1 MPTNAVMC
9 YRFFAIFETRW
20 FWNRVSGVG
29 DFGMILFCLV
39 LLGTRYSV
47 VVIVIRLEGRPWQL
61 RDRGS
66 FPGIGNVFLYSP
78 MGLDRLKGPF
88 IELVLEVHLP
98 GVGRMKLIT
107 HLV

>member
-29 DFGMILFCLV
+29 YFGMILFCLV
-39 LLGTRYSV
+39 LQGTRDSV
-47 VVIVIRLEGRPWQL
+47 VVIVTRLEGRPWQL
-61 RDRGS
+61 RNRGS
-66 FPGIGNVFLYSP
+66 FPGVGNVFLYSP

-88 IELVLEVHLP
+88 IQLVLEVRFP
-98 GVGRMKLIT
+98 GVKCMKLIT